1 MTGVHDDLID
11 LVENSRGEKTQV
23 VLDRLQMIRGFVS
36 PASMTGHLPKGVVMV
51 GQFMNAVVIGVE
63 PQAQDSENQNL
74 PLLHPGSPKLR
85 VRFLKPLLLSEAFAC
100 PGRDDLLQN
109 LEYGRTY
116 FRSRVNVLQ
125 PA

>member
-1 MTGVHDDLID
+1 MSGFDHQLINLID
-11 LVENSRGEKTQV
+11 NLRCEKTQV
-23 VLDRLQMIRGFVS
+23 ILDRLSFVRRFVL
-36 PASMTGHLPKGVVMV
+36 PASMPEHLPDRVVMV
-51 GQFMNAVVIGVE
+51 GQLMDAVVIGVE
-63 PQAQDSENQNL
+63 TQTQHAKHQNL